1 MESVSVAIKECR
13 IKGRGL
19 VGQEVY
25 RWGPWADGLES
36 SRPMLNGDRYDK
48 KLLKFGFVT
57 ILNNLQH

>member
-25 RWGPWADGLES
+25 RWGPWSDGLEPP
-36 SRPMLNGDRYDK
+36 RPMLNDDEYDK
-48 KLLKFGFVT
+48 KLLKLGLVECIFKDW
-57 ILNNLQH
+57 